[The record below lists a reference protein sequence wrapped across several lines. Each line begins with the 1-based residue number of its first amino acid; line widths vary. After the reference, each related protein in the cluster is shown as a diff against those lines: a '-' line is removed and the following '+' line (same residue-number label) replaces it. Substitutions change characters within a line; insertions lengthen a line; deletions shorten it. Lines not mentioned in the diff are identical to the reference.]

1 MMTKK
6 IQMIFVSSMK
16 YFYFHCVLMLL
27 CEFSDGEPHYPSV
40 NKEGKGTA
48 SYSIVSKT
56 DSEILLQSE
65 TNEAKNGAA
74 CLYVIGPYSF
84 YTIPCY

>member
-1 MMTKK
+1 ML
-6 IQMIFVSSMK
+6 Q
-16 YFYFHCVLMLL
+16 CV
-27 CEFSDGEPHYPSV
+27 FSDGESYYPSV

-84 YTIPCY
+84 YTIPYY

>member
-1 MMTKK
+1 MLK
-6 IQMIFVSSMK
+6 
-16 YFYFHCVLMLL
+16 CV
-27 CEFSDGEPHYPSV
+27 FSDGGSHFPFSY
-40 NKEGKGTA
+40 KETTG
-48 SYSIVSKT
+48 YSIVSET

-74 CLYVIGPYSF
+74 CLYVIGLCSF